1 MRITTN
7 LFAAVGA
14 VLTMASCG
22 QNRPASVPQ
31 VEILTNDSIAYCES
45 VLADG
50 DRLLVCNFGTDELN
64 PLNTEGKGYVLEW
77 KDGTF
82 RTLIPADGNLSG
94 PKGTLIK
101 DAHLFIADVGKMVV
115 YNLDTLSQA
124 PQVVPFPEG
133 ELFVNDMALAGD
145 TLYVTVTNTGNIYSL
160 DVSAPSKLDPQA
172 LTLYTNVP
180 GANGI
185 VLRDDVMY
193 VASYP
198 PDGVT
203 TDKNVIYEIGD
214 IRMPHPAPLTDRA
227 GHGPAGRRFLG
238 QTVLAVRHLFRLYG
252 PHRRHPRCRRLPGG
266 GQPAAL
272 CPGCGGRRHDLCGH
286 RRSHPRS
293 QCLRQ
298 RQRRHGGLHRRS
310 LPGHE
315 LLQPGGLEQ
324 REDPSPPASTFDRR
338 AGRPAMQPT
347 GTSQTKRAQ
356 LLGAA
361 PFFLTYAFRQGCPAA
376 GSRT

>member
-22 QNRPASVPQ
+22 QNRTASVPQ
-31 VEILTNDSIAYCES
+31 VEILTSDSIAYCES

-50 DRLLVCNFGTDELN
+50 DRLLVCNFGTDEFN

-77 KDGTF
+77 KDSTF

-101 DAHLFIADVGKMVV
+101 DSHLFIADVGKMVV
-115 YNLDTLSQA
+115 YNLDSLSQS
-124 PQVVPFPEG
+124 PQVIPFPED

-160 DVSAPSKLDPQA
+160 DVAAPSKLDQQA

-185 VLRDDVMY
+185 VVRDGVMY

-203 TDKNVIYEIGD
+203 TDKNVIYVIGD
-214 IRMPHPAPLTDRA
+214 IRTPQPAPLTDRA
-227 GHGPAGRRFLG
+227 GQYDGLALSDDGQRLYFTSWVNGEVGYWDFQNRSVQLLDLGDVELSGPARI
-238 QTVLAVRHLFRLYG
+238 AVRDGVLYI
-252 PHRRHPRCRRLPGG
+252 P
-266 GQPAAL
+266 
-272 CPGCGGRRHDLCGH
+272 DL
-286 RRSHPRS
+286 
-293 QCLRQ
+293 
-298 RQRRHGGLHRRS
+298 
-310 LPGHE
+310 
-315 LLQPGGLEQ
+315 
-324 REDPSPPASTFDRR
+324 PASRIVIVR
-338 AGRPAMQPT
+338 
-347 GTSQTKRAQ
+347 
-356 LLGAA
+356 
-361 PFFLTYAFRQGCPAA
+361 
-376 GSRT
+376 

>member
-14 VLTMASCG
+14 VLTMMASCG

-115 YNLDTLSQA
+115 YNLDTLSGTA
-124 PQVVPFPEG
+124 GRSVPGGRTFRQRHG
-133 ELFVNDMALAGD
+133 VGRRYAF
-145 TLYVTVTNTGNIYSL
+145 YVTVTNTGNIYSL

-214 IRMPHPAPLTDRA
+214 IRMPHPSSADR
-227 GHGPAGRRFLG
+227 PGR
-238 QTVLAVRHLFRLYG
+238 AVRRSG
-252 PHRRHPRCRRLPGG
+252 TERRR
-266 GQPAAL
+266 PAAL
-272 CPGCGGRRHDLCGH
+272 FYQLGQWRGR
-286 RRSHPRS
+286 
-293 QCLRQ
+293 
-298 RQRRHGGLHRRS
+298 
-310 LPGHE
+310 
-315 LLQPGGLEQ
+315 
-324 REDPSPPASTFDRR
+324 
-338 AGRPAMQPT
+338 
-347 GTSQTKRAQ
+347 
-356 LLGAA
+356 LLGF
-361 PFFLTYAFRQGCPAA
+361 PEPK
-376 GSRT
+376 RTIA